1 MERHKSFLRATL
13 YAQLHKTCGNL
24 VITQRRIIVLKH
36 RVFHIVPTQRF
47 IYWKADIMHQ
57 RDDRFRSAL
66 SSIVLLYGHQ
76 H

>member
-1 MERHKSFLRATL
+1 MLF
-13 YAQLHKTCGNL
+13 
-24 VITQRRIIVLKH
+24 KH

-47 IYWKADIMHQ
+47 IYWKADIIHQ